1 MSKRP
6 DIPEAVTILDAMADE
21 NLFAPWFRDPE
32 TWAAWR
38 AFLAALFGLPMSVD
52 MAELYRRC
60 TGRSEPPT
68 VPQTEAS
75 LVVGRRGGKSF
86 ILALIAVY
94 LATCRDWRQYLAP
107 GERGTVMVIATD
119 RRQAR
124 VIFRYIVALIEG
136 VPMLAALI
144 ERKTS
149 DSIDLAGRIS
159 IEVHTASFR
168 SVRGYTVIAALLD
181 EQAFWPTDDSA
192 NPDAEIM
199 AALRPAMATVPGA
212 MLLCASSPYAR
223 RGELWRTYREHHGRD
238 DAPVLV
244 WNAPTR
250 TMNPSVPQS
259 VIDAAYER
267 DPVSAAAEY
276 GAEFR
281 SDIEAFL
288 AREAIESCQRSGPL
302 ELPPVP
308 GTTYLAFVDPSGGAS
323 DSMTLAIGHRA
334 QDGRAIVDVVRERR
348 PPFSP
353 EAVVEEF
360 AALLKSYRISKV
372 TGDRYAGEW
381 PRERFREHGIHYD
394 PAAKVKS
401 DLYLGLLATVNSGR
415 AEIPPQARLAE
426 QLCALERRTSRGGR
440 DSIDHAPGGHDDLAN
455 AVAGVANLLA
465 GRRRGIWA
473 PVGLFRDGVWLDGPG
488 LVAEREVQEEEL
500 PFYSAEGWRH

>member
-1 MSKRP
+1 
-6 DIPEAVTILDAMADE
+6 
-21 NLFAPWFRDPE
+21 
-32 TWAAWR
+32 
-38 AFLAALFGLPMSVD
+38 VD

-124 VIFRYIVALIEG
+124 VIFRYITALLEG
-136 VPMLAALI
+136 VAMLANLI

-149 DSIDLAGRIS
+149 DAIDLTNRIS

-181 EQAFWPTDDSA
+181 EQAFWRTEDSA
-192 NPDAEIM
+192 NPDAEIV

-223 RGELWRTYREHHGRD
+223 RGELWRDYRDHYGRD
-238 DAPVLV
+238 DAPALI
-244 WNAPTR
+244 WKAPTR
-250 TMNPSVPQS
+250 VMNPSVPQS

-281 SDIEAFL
+281 RDIEAFL

-308 GTTYLAFVDPSGGAS
+308 GTSYVAFVDPSGGSS

-334 QDGRAIVDVVRERR
+334 PDGRAVVDVVRERR

-353 EAVVEEF
+353 ESVVEEF
-360 AALLKSYRISKV
+360 AALLKSYGVSKV

-415 AEIPPQARLAE
+415 AEIPPQARLAA

-473 PVGLFRDGVWLDGPG
+473 PVGLFRDGEWLDDPG
-488 LVAEREVQEEEL
+488 LVAKREAHEEEQ
-500 PFYSAEGWRH
+500 PFYPVEGWRH

>member
-1 MSKRP
+1 MKPYPSDP
-6 DIPEAVTILDAMADE
+6 PVTILDAMGDP

-38 AFLAALFGLPMSVD
+38 AFLAALFGLPMD
-52 MAELYRRC
+52 DGMAEHYHRC

-68 VPQTEAS
+68 APQTEAS

-94 LATCRDWRQYLAP
+94 LATFRAWRQHLAP
-107 GERGTVMVIATD
+107 GERGTVMIIATD

-124 VIFRYIVALIEG
+124 TIFRYIVALLEG

-144 ERKTS
+144 ERKTA
-149 DSIDLAGRIS
+149 DAIDLTNRIS
-159 IEVHTASFR
+159 IETHTASFR
-168 SVRGYTVIAALLD
+168 TVRGYTIVAALLD
-181 EQAFWPTDDSA
+181 ELAFWRTDDSA
-192 NPDAEIM
+192 NPDTEIM

-212 MLLCASSPYAR
+212 MMLCASSPYAR

-244 WNAPTR
+244 WNADTR

-259 VIDAAYER
+259 VIDAAHER
-267 DPVSAAAEY
+267 DPVSAAAAEY

-281 SDIEAFL
+281 RDIEAFL
-288 AREAIESCQRSGPL
+288 AIEAIEACTRAGPL

-308 GTTYLAFVDPSGGAS
+308 GTSYVAFVDPSGGSS

-334 QDGRAIVDVVRERR
+334 PDGLAVVDVVRERR

-353 EAVVEEF
+353 ESVVEEF
-360 AALLKSYRISKV
+360 AELLRSYKCTKV

-381 PRERFREHGIHYD
+381 PRERFTVHGVSYD

-401 DLYLGLLATVNSGR
+401 DLYLGLLAAMNSGR
-415 AEIPPQARLAE
+415 VEIPADARLAA
-426 QLCALERRTSRGGR
+426 QLFALERRTARGGR
-440 DSIDHAPGGHDDLAN
+440 DIIDHAPGAHDDLAN
-455 AVAGVANLLA
+455 AVAGALSLA
-465 GRRRGIWA
+465 VKPQPTTIVCYPAGT
-473 PVGLFRDGVWLDGPG
+473 F
-488 LVAEREVQEEEL
+488 
-500 PFYSAEGWRH
+500 

>member
-1 MSKRP
+1 
-6 DIPEAVTILDAMADE
+6 
-21 NLFAPWFRDPE
+21 
-32 TWAAWR
+32 
-38 AFLAALFGLPMSVD
+38 
-52 MAELYRRC
+52 MAELYRQC

-68 VPQTEAS
+68 APQTEAT

-94 LATCRDWRQYLAP
+94 LATFRDWRPHLAP

-124 VIFRYIVALIEG
+124 TIFRYVAALLRG
-136 VPMLAALI
+136 VPMLDALI
-144 ERKTS
+144 ERQTG
-149 DSIDLAGRIS
+149 DCIDLAGRIS

-168 SVRGYTVIAALLD
+168 TVRGYTVVAALLD
-181 EQAFWPTDDSA
+181 EMAFWRTEDSA
-192 NPDAEIM
+192 NPDAEIV

-223 RGELWRTYREHHGRD
+223 RGELWRAYREHHGRD

-244 WNAPTR
+244 WKAPTQ

-267 DPVSAAAEY
+267 DPASAAAEY
-276 GAEFR
+276 GSNFR
-281 SDIEAFL
+281 RDIEAFL
-288 AREAIESCQRSGPL
+288 DREAIEACQRAGPP

-308 GTTYLAFVDPSGGAS
+308 GTSYVAFVDPSGGSS

-334 QDGRAIVDVVRERR
+334 PDGLAVVDVVRERR

-353 EAVVEEF
+353 ESVVEEF
-360 AALLKSYRISKV
+360 AALLKSYGVSKV
-372 TGDRYAGEW
+372 TGDRYGGEW
-381 PRERFREHGIHYD
+381 PRERFREHGVRYD

-401 DLYLGLLATVNSGR
+401 DLYLGLLAAVYSGR

-455 AVAGVANLLA
+455 AVAGLANLLA
-465 GRRRGIWA
+465 GRRRGLRA
-473 PVGLFRDGVWLDGPG
+473 PVVLFRVG
-488 LVAEREVQEEEL
+488 
-500 PFYSAEGWRH
+500 